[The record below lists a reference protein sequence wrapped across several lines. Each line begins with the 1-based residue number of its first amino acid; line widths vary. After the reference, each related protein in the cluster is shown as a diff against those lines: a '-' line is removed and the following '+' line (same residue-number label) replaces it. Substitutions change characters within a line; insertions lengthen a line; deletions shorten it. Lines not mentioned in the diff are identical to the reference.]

1 MGAFKQLDI
10 DFGKDFEPATSNNV
24 SPTQELVAKWE
35 EYASSNRLNPKT
47 RKYKENQHA
56 FLWGI
61 GCALQEKTPMLLS
74 LCMVSGR
81 DIASL
86 RERTQPR

>member
-1 MGAFKQLDI
+1 MTQLDI
-10 DFGKDFEPATSNNV
+10 DFGDEVGQAAPNNV
-24 SPTQELVAKWE
+24 SPTQELVAMWE
-35 EYASSNRLNPKT
+35 QYAHNNKLNPKT
-47 RKYKENQHA
+47 KRYAENQHA

>member
-1 MGAFKQLDI
+1 MTQLTI
-10 DFGKDFEPATSNNV
+10 DFGDEVKQADRSKTV
-24 SPTQELVAKWE
+24 TPTQAIASAWVR
-35 EYASSNRLNPKT
+35 YASDNRLNPKT
-47 RKYKENQHA
+47 KRYAENQHA

-61 GCALQEKTPMLLS
+61 GCALQEQTPMLLS

-86 RERTQPR
+86 IERTQPR